1 MIISDFSGRTF
12 IMGCAR
18 ENRRKCGDEMELG
31 KNLGNSKIRVF
42 WSVVFMIIET
52 VADLYI

>member
-1 MIISDFSGRTF
+1 MIISDFPGGTF

-42 WSVVFMIIET
+42 WSVVFMMLIFR
-52 VADLYI
+52 